1 MGYGFWDK
9 NWAVC
14 IRRADVRGYS
24 DRFVTDAAGV
34 PILTTFM
41 STSTLFGI
49 PLGHPPTLHP
59 SALSSIPSGEYD
71 RLAPY
76 RRTAIHILAEHELE
90 LPGWDVLTLI
100 VESALASRDLY
111 FVASINRP
119 CQMKLDE
126 HFAAFVLSCAVQ
138 AMESEVV

>member
-1 MGYGFWDK
+1 MRDK

-41 STSTLFGI
+41 STLTLFGI
-49 PLGHPPTLHP
+49 PLGHPPTAHP
-59 SALSSIPSGEYD
+59 SALLSRPPVEYD

-76 RRTAIHILAEHELE
+76 RRTAIHIMSEHDLE
-90 LPGWDVLTLI
+90 VPGWDSLTLI
-100 VESALASRDLY
+100 VESALASRDLL
-111 FVASINRP
+111 FAASINRP
-119 CQMKLDE
+119 GQMELDE
-126 HFAAFVLSCAVQ
+126 HTL
-138 AMESEVV
+138 